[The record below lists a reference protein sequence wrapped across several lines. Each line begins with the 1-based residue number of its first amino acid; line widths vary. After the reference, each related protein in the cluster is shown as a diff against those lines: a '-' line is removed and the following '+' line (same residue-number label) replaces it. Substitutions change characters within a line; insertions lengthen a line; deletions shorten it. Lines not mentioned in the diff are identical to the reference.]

1 MFYFTLNLKIQEAE
15 APARNPSLL
24 HSPDIKRAFI
34 CSLDQKLHR
43 SISSILDQ
51 FYVPLAAL
59 SPEELVMEH
68 RPFEPQDIVFI
79 DSDIATTSPEL
90 LSLLQT
96 NLLEQREN
104 LIWLSNRNAS
114 ELKRVH
120 GADANNKVLTTPI
133 LPVHLMKL
141 AERKIS
147 NHDVLLNH
155 KTDKKKNPKTGQMT
169 GNSVARTA
177 NILIVE
183 DHPLNM
189 ELLLDFLSPKNYQI
203 RCAKDGREA
212 IQILKNTPEPFDLII
227 SDLEMPFV
235 DGYQLATWVREN
247 AVHCVTPIMALTAHA
262 FEQTRVRCEEHGIN
276 DVLTKPFHE
285 QNLFDAIKRCLR
297 NNEGVLTGF
306 EMRTGPLELQDPIGP
321 EVIAPK
327 HASIF
332 KVDSFE
338 PERMAKYLG
347 KFLQTSEN
355 LIERLEDCVNQN
367 DIQTLKREI
376 HSLAGVL
383 GMLGTESVQQQ
394 FSRMDKS
401 LENASAGP
409 AVIKEMK
416 EVWPKIVDEA
426 EKILVLINRFGK
438 N

>member
-1 MFYFTLNLKIQEAE
+1 
-15 APARNPSLL
+15 
-24 HSPDIKRAFI
+24 
-34 CSLDQKLHR
+34 
-43 SISSILDQ
+43 
-51 FYVPLAAL
+51 
-59 SPEELVMEH
+59 
-68 RPFEPQDIVFI
+68 
-79 DSDIATTSPEL
+79 
-90 LSLLQT
+90 
-96 NLLEQREN
+96 
-104 LIWLSNRNAS
+104 
-114 ELKRVH
+114 
-120 GADANNKVLTTPI
+120 
-133 LPVHLMKL
+133 
-141 AERKIS
+141 
-147 NHDVLLNH
+147 
-155 KTDKKKNPKTGQMT
+155 
-169 GNSVARTA
+169 
-177 NILIVE
+177 
-183 DHPLNM
+183 M

-212 IQILKNTPEPFDLII
+212 IQILKNTPEPFDLMI

-297 NNEGVLTGF
+297 NKEGVLTGF
-306 EMRTGPLELQDPIGP
+306 EMRTGPLELQDHISP
-321 EVIAPK
+321 EMIAPK
-327 HASIF
+327 HTSIF

-355 LIERLEDCVNQN
+355 LIERLEDCVKQD

-401 LENASAGP
+401 LENPSAYP
-409 AVIKEMK
+409 AVLKEMK